1 MNLLGELASSSS
13 ALLFGP
19 PAPVAKDPPPPPKRT
34 AMTASRKAALLKP
47 NLGLA
52 EQAQEG
58 TKDEAPLPV
67 IPETENKAASVLVS
81 TGASALS
88 FLGSTVVSL
97 TSAAALAL
105 VSPHPAAETGSAN
118 TAAPGEK
125 EGGTVL
131 GTLSSAVFSSAAS
144 VRDMVLGSADATST
158 NDAGKDSAPPRVKRA
173 STLPVQL
180 TATGE
185 PFSDDPSVSAM
196 QRIPDHPC
204 GHVAHHKL
212 THCCSAPAIPTT
224 ACTCTCS
231 TTKDPQCECD
241 CHLNAANARRDS
253 GHFHRVE
260 QLVKGTKR
268 VVRDI
273 RNVL

>member
-1 MNLLGELASSSS
+1 
-13 ALLFGP
+13 
-19 PAPVAKDPPPPPKRT
+19 
-34 AMTASRKAALLKP
+34 MTASRKAALLKP

-52 EQAQEG
+52 EVAQQDA
-58 TKDEAPLPV
+58 KDEAPLPV
-67 IPETENKAASVLVS
+67 IPEMESTAASVLVS

-144 VRDMVLGSADATST
+144 VRDRVLGSADATSI

-212 THCCSAPAIPTT
+212 THCCSAPAIPTA

-241 CHLNAANARRDS
+241 CHINAANARRDS

-273 RNVL
+273 KNVL